1 MISTETFGAWAAD
14 IFPAIK
20 AALGSRPDDRMGIRS
35 GFSTL
40 DQMTRGFHPGKL
52 YVGVARPGHGKTS
65 FDTSVSANIM
75 LMQNHGVLF
84 FSTELNEREIL
95 EQIAESYVQGVPV
108 YPNGRVST
116 PDEIQKLEAALFDL
130 ERQVRLGYLH
140 IVYRKRLTEQFLEDE
155 IRKHCDER
163 LGGASSLVIIDQANR
178 IHRDDNAGHGYALA
192 TEHMLNNLED
202 LAERMDVP
210 ILLMSQ
216 ANRATELQKEITLAN
231 IKHSGA
237 FEEYAHCVILLA
249 KGENHGKRVEGD
261 FRYNNEAMITIAKN
275 RHGRV
280 GKIPALFFGECH
292 TWRENPAGAL

>member
-1 MISTETFGAWAAD
+1 MTIAGVIGGWAVE
-14 IFPAIK
+14 IFVAIK

-35 GFSTL
+35 GLSTL
-40 DQMTRGFHPGKL
+40 DKMLRGFHPSKI
-52 YVGVARPGHGKTS
+52 YIAAARPGAGKTS
-65 FDTSVSANIM
+65 FCTTIVANIM
-75 LMQNHGVLF
+75 LMQKHGVLF

-95 EQIAESYVQGVPV
+95 EQVAESYVQGVPV

-116 PDEIQKLEAALFDL
+116 PDEVAKLEAALFDL

-140 IVYRKRLTEQFLEDE
+140 VVYKKRLTEEFIEAE
-155 IRKHCDER
+155 IRKHCDGR
-163 LGGASSLVIIDQANR
+163 MGGASALVIIDQASR
-178 IHRDDNAGHGYALA
+178 IHRDDNQRHGYAIA
-192 TEHMLNNLED
+192 TEHMLNHLED

-237 FEEYAHCVILLA
+237 FEEFAHAVILLA
-249 KGENHGKRVEGD
+249 KGENHGTRIAGTYQE
-261 FRYNNEAMITIAKN
+261 NHEAMITVAKN

-280 GKIPALFFGECH
+280 GKIPALFFGEAH
-292 TWRENPAGAL
+292 TWREAAQ